1 MFRDKRVTDPDQ
13 TTRDNY
19 TAAGTVSFYREPPGP
34 RDPSLPPGDVSRRGN
49 IRGRRTGEL
58 GVDLQKSRDV
68 REVSQK
74 ILKVCRDIRR
84 PSNLG
89 GRCRLKLNKRLSD
102 ISGYMSRTG
111 LPSWPFPSTVLSFVS
126 RTCGRTRELEC
137 DGSRPGLCG
146 VAIAGNC
153 Q

>member
-19 TAAGTVSFYREPPGP
+19 TAADTVSFYREPPGP

-102 ISGYMSRTG
+102 ISGYMSTYGTSLMAFSIHG
-111 LPSWPFPSTVLSFVS
+111 LTIRKSYLWQN
-126 RTCGRTRELEC
+126 
-137 DGSRPGLCG
+137 
-146 VAIAGNC
+146 A
-153 Q
+153 